1 MDVVP
6 DPKLQSCT
14 FSYTLSAS
22 TNILIG
28 LLLAAGLGGGSLN
41 KGFYIPLNK
50 KFLVPAVTKAEGIKT
65 TIFPRQLNDPASPAD
80 VVLKVGHV
88 PSEDSI

>member
-1 MDVVP
+1 LGFREGVGGSFIVGAAAKAKMDVVP

-41 KGFYIPLNK
+41 KGFYIPLN
-50 KFLVPAVTKAEGIKT
+50 
-65 TIFPRQLNDPASPAD
+65 
-80 VVLKVGHV
+80 
-88 PSEDSI
+88 